1 MADPVTAEPEEIRVA
16 PAAVPAGVSD
26 LLRRPHFRRL
36 YLAVATSELGDAFQ
50 YIALMW
56 AALVAGGPLGVIAV
70 RLADSIPAL
79 VFGFHGGVVADRV
92 PRRRLMVTADL
103 ARAVVLVPV
112 AIAGLSGS
120 LPLWAL
126 VVAAFLLTT
135 GASYFDPAYGGALPA
150 LAGRDGVQAANAL
163 VRTSADTL
171 WLGGSAIAAALL
183 TVVPLSAFFALNA
196 GSFVI
201 SALLLSGLP
210 ALARAV
216 GEHEARPRVRE
227 AFTVLRPHPWLTAAV
242 AALGVAV
249 TISAGTWIVGVPQFV
264 RSGLHGGAGQF
275 SLLVVAY
282 ALGSIC
288 AGALLARRP
297 VRRKARASLLAWCLY
312 LPAYGLIAFAHSLG
326 PALAGALCAGA
337 GQGAAYVLTVSAA
350 QTEIPDTHLGRVTG
364 LISLV
369 HRGAHASGLL
379 LVAPLFALVPAR
391 SVFAGAA
398 LAIPVV
404 GLGAAAIAAR
414 RATQT

>member
-1 MADPVTAEPEEIRVA
+1 MADPVTAEPEEIRA
-16 PAAVPAGVSD
+16 PPGAVPAGVFD

-36 YLAVATSELGDAFQ
+36 YLAVVASELGDAFQ

-56 AALVAGGPLGVIAV
+56 AALIAGGPLGVIAV

-103 ARAVVLVPV
+103 ARAAVLVPV

-126 VVAAFLLTT
+126 VVAAFCLTT

-163 VRTSADTL
+163 VRASGDAV
-171 WLGGSAIAAALL
+171 WLGGSAVAAALL
-183 TVVPLSAFFALNA
+183 TFVPLSTFFALNS

-210 ALARAV
+210 AFARAV
-216 GEHEARPRVRE
+216 GEHETRPRVRE

-242 AALGVAV
+242 VSLGIAV
-249 TISAGTWIVGVPQFV
+249 TISAGTWIVGVPQLV
-264 RSGLHGGAGQF
+264 RHGLHGGAGQF

-297 VRRKARASLLAWCLY
+297 VQRKARASLLAWCLY
-312 LPAYGLIAFAHSLG
+312 LPGYALIALAHSLW
-326 PALAGALCAGA
+326 PALGGALCAGA
-337 GQGAAYVLTVSAA
+337 GQGSAYVLTVSAA

-379 LVAPLFALVPAR
+379 LIAPLFAVLPAR
-391 SVFAGAA
+391 SVFAVAA
-398 LAIPVV
+398 LAIPLV
-404 GLGAAAIAAR
+404 GLVSAAVAAR
-414 RATQT
+414 ARP